1 MTDSVKR
8 RSSIATDALSGQLLA
23 VSFYPERDTIHVM
36 HLKVFS

>member
-23 VSFYPERDTIHVM
+23 VGFSSERDTIYVI
-36 HLKVFS
+36 HLMVFS

>member
-23 VSFYPERDTIHVM
+23 ISFYPERGTIHVIR
-36 HLKVFS
+36 LTVFL